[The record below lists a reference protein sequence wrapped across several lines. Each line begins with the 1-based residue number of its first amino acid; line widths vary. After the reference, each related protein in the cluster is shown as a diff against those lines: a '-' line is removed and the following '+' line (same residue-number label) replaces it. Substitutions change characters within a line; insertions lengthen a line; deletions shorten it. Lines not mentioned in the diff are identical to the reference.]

1 MKTLEERLA
10 ETLRFEAEQLPDEE
24 AAHTLTPVS
33 EKRSGF
39 LRPGLAAP
47 VAVVAVMVVAAP
59 VIWLSAGRDGG
70 GQTPAATPTTQAAT
84 TGTSQPAAITNPDP
98 APDFEGQLGSILE
111 QLPDGFD
118 LDQATPVFAVDA
130 GLEEAALRYLETRHL
145 LDNVGI
151 SRVVEQDNYTM
162 VQWAWGRLLDETE
175 LEQGESG
182 WLVMRPAGTGYEV
195 LAATTDGID
204 LSDVIQTS
212 TGHIIGGVISN
223 TDQHLGVDVL
233 NLDGTPVA
241 SAPNPEGMPD
251 ADFLWGTA
259 ASGTPP
265 LGFDVQV
272 SGAVLLRVNRVG
284 GTLLSISEIALG
296 QVSEDELDQIQDD
309 GAPIDTLR
317 EPTSEDWTDL
327 SGGLSVAVVEEAN
340 GRPRIWVKSAVQEP
354 APAPSTD
361 IAFLPVPVSES
372 ELAVLIPNPDFFGI
386 PINPGTEE
394 RSGDEPTAADSPE
407 RARIHWGFQGSETE
421 TVSIDWETDSRFGV
435 ALVEAREADIVDVEY
450 LANP

>member
-1 MKTLEERLA
+1 MRTLEERLA

-70 GQTPAATPTTQAAT
+70 GQTPAATPTTQAT
-84 TGTSQPAAITNPDP
+84 TTETSQPAATMNPDP
-98 APDFEGQLGSILE
+98 SPGFGGQLGAIID
-111 QLPDGFD
+111 QLPDGFN
-118 LDQATPVFAVDA
+118 LEQASAVFAMDA
-130 GLEEAALRYLETRHL
+130 TLEETALRYLETRHL
-145 LDNVGI
+145 PEGVGI
-151 SRVVEQDNYTM
+151 SRVEEQDDYTV

-175 LEQGESG
+175 AERGESG
-182 WLVMRPAGTGYEV
+182 WLVMRPTDTGFEV

-204 LSDVIQTS
+204 LSDVLQTS
-212 TGHIIGGVISN
+212 SGHIIGGVISN
-223 TDQHLGVDVL
+223 TDQHVGVDVL

-272 SGAVLLRVNRVG
+272 SGPVLLRVNRVG

-296 QVSEDELDQIQDD
+296 QISEDELDQIQYD

-327 SGGLSVAVVEEAN
+327 SGGLSVAVVEEAS

-361 IAFLPVPVSES
+361 MAFLPVPVSET
-372 ELAVLIPNPDFFGI
+372 EVAVLIPNPEFFGI
-386 PINPGTEE
+386 PIYPGTEE
-394 RSGDEPTAADSPE
+394 GRGDEPTAADLPE

-421 TVSIDWETDSRFGV
+421 TVSIDWESDSRFGV
-435 ALVEAREADIVDVEY
+435 ALVQAREADIVDVEY
-450 LANP
+450 LAHP